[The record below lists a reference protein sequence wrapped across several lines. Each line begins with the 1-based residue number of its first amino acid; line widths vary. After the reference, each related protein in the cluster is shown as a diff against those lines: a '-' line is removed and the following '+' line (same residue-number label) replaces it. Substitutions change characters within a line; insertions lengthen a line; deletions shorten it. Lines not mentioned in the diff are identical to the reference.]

1 MQRAYRSPAEMW
13 WIAFMLRRLSGS
25 SVPTGGMHRTA
36 GVAIC
41 RSAAG
46 RGSMTGPPEDVTETP
61 DLVGTRHGR
70 INRRLVI
77 EPGTAD
83 RTAARRSRDC
93 AKLRGIDIA
102 NIRVPPAE
110 IGGGFGGKTLVYIE
124 PVALA
129 LSCRRDRL

>member
-25 SVPTGGMHRTA
+25 SVPTGGMDRSA

-46 RGSMTGPPEDVTETP
+46 RGSMTGPPEDMTETP

-70 INRRLVI
+70 IIRRLAGGAFDGRRV
-77 EPGTAD
+77 P
-83 RTAARRSRDC
+83 ARRVLRAVVHSDARRARALRACSRD
-93 AKLRGIDIA
+93 
-102 NIRVPPAE
+102 RVPPAS
-110 IGGGFGGKTLVYIE
+110 
-124 PVALA
+124 
-129 LSCRRDRL
+129 LSLRR